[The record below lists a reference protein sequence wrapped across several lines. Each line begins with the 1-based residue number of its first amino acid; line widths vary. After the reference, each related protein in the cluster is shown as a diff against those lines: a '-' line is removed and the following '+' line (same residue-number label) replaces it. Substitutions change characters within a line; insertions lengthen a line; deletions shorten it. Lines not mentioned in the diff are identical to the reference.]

1 VSVSL
6 VKVKHFPSLRLKDP
20 KKTKKKKN
28 RSKAL
33 RTERER
39 EREREKGK
47 EKRSIEIRSFVRSP
61 SRVFFRVYSRR
72 DALRELEKRD
82 LSLSLTRKR
91 ANITRRRRRT
101 RTIKKNEEQRK
112 ETNAYRQNSDKT
124 YRRAQG
130 KLVLP
135 DRVLRADFDLQQ
147 PLFP

>member
-1 VSVSL
+1 MSVSL

-39 EREREKGK
+39 ERERKGK
-47 EKRSIEIRSFVRSP
+47 KSVPSKFALLFVLLLASSSACTLDGMR
-61 SRVFFRVYSRR
+61 Y
-72 DALRELEKRD
+72 ENWKRD